1 MAQERI
7 QNRPDECHKSCKS
20 TVTRPKKAAS
30 SAQVSRFRR
39 PEISASF
46 VSVLVPAVNN
56 DKANAPDRFASA
68 PENVTIPDIRQISS
82 KRWTIRPEASQ
93 SPQGP
98 LRARFQK
105 GSPASRPA
113 CGNSGHWL
121 PRDVAIM
128 TPFVRCRP
136 FRPAGLPRHSFPA
149 SSGTTLNRSPTRP
162 MSATWK
168 MGASSSLLMAMMVLE
183 SFMPA
188 RCWMAPE
195 MPTAT

>member
-98 LRARFQK
+98 LRVRFQK
-105 GSPASRPA
+105 GSPASRPP
-113 CGNSGHWL
+113 CGKL
-121 PRDVAIM
+121 RVAA
-128 TPFVRCRP
+128 RCRDHETLSYGADR
-136 FRPAGLPRHSFPA
+136 FDQQACLVTA
-149 SSGTTLNRSPTRP
+149 SQP
-162 MSATWK
+162 
-168 MGASSSLLMAMMVLE
+168 
-183 SFMPA
+183 
-188 RCWMAPE
+188 APE
-195 MPTAT
+195 PV